1 MHTPPNSINSNQTDT
16 WSWTTAF
23 KLGHGEGG
31 ELKSIPSGKKIKEI
45 TRTKEF
51 CNKKHKTGGKISSFD
66 WTVLLSAFLNL
77 NLKKYY
83 SRNFIKVENVP
94 IKEVKTI
101 FFNAMNALNYFCT
114 EYKFRFNDVTN
125 SPSRMKVLHV
135 SFSLTEQT
143 QKDSTTVGS
152 DIYLNNISLNSQ
164 R

>member
-1 MHTPPNSINSNQTDT
+1 
-16 WSWTTAF
+16 
-23 KLGHGEGG
+23 
-31 ELKSIPSGKKIKEI
+31 
-45 TRTKEF
+45 
-51 CNKKHKTGGKISSFD
+51 
-66 WTVLLSAFLNL
+66 
-77 NLKKYY
+77 
-83 SRNFIKVENVP
+83 
-94 IKEVKTI
+94 
-101 FFNAMNALNYFCT
+101 MNALNYFCT